1 MSGESSNFAA
11 GSADLF
17 KVIMLAGSIV
27 GIASVFLLWLS
38 MEFVIVQFNYSGYDL
53 FMKAHGYPDEGYFI
67 YMPLIVLL
75 ASVVSVIVSVIV
87 FTKHELKAAA
97 AGTALGATVLI
108 SASLYILYPLSKIR
122 LSSTE
127 ADLIA
132 DINLMDHLGGGAYSA
147 IAAGIFLV
155 AGSISVLL
163 LRRRTQASPEE
174 DERPPADPE

>member
-1 MSGESSNFAA
+1 MSDESSNFAV

-17 KVIMLAGSIV
+17 KIIMLAGSIV
-27 GIASVFLLWLS
+27 GIVSVFLLWFS

-53 FMKAHGYPDEGYFI
+53 FMKTHGYPDEGYFI
-67 YMPLIVLL
+67 YMPLIVLS
-75 ASVVSVIVSVIV
+75 ASAASVIVSVTV

-97 AGTALGATVLI
+97 AGIALGAAVLI
-108 SASLYILYPLSKIR
+108 SVILYILYPLSKIWV
-122 LSSTE
+122 SSPE

-132 DINLMDHLGGGAYSA
+132 DMKLMDHMGGGAYSA
-147 IAAGIFLV
+147 IVAGIFLV

-174 DERPPADPE
+174 DERPPADSE